1 MIIQFKQ
8 MNRSLDTETI
18 MQRLNAGADDI
29 VYIGGSLVDG
39 TVNPL
44 SEGMGNES
52 SDVDVF
58 VIKGGLD
65 FGDSESEYTESIKK
79 TFFIDSKEFSFDVII
94 YNRDEIDKLLS
105 SIENANISKDC
116 RVVNMIDWPEGW
128 DMTSIN
134 SFLTRYRASM
144 CIYGEENYQRF
155 ISSKIYDTFI
165 QVYKRYI
172 LTRLDGLT
180 QDVYGNLANTE
191 YETALLMARSC
202 AIKYMKYILYA
213 ENEMCDRDKWIWLK
227 FSNLVQMRKNYQD
240 EYANVRRILFDGFSG
255 GRQATDMFMGAME
268 DTIEDMQMEIDL

>member
-144 CIYGEENYQRF
+144 CIYGEEN
-155 ISSKIYDTFI
+155 
-165 QVYKRYI
+165 
-172 LTRLDGLT
+172 
-180 QDVYGNLANTE
+180 
-191 YETALLMARSC
+191 
-202 AIKYMKYILYA
+202 
-213 ENEMCDRDKWIWLK
+213 
-227 FSNLVQMRKNYQD
+227 
-240 EYANVRRILFDGFSG
+240 
-255 GRQATDMFMGAME
+255 
-268 DTIEDMQMEIDL
+268 